1 MKEAGAGESWRKC
14 ESETKILHFF
24 FFTYLFILNV
34 AS

>member
-14 ESETKILHFF
+14 ESETKILRIY
-24 FFTYLFILNV
+24 FTYLFILNV